1 MRERE
6 RQAEERRQMRKER
19 FEILKE
25 SISDAF
31 AEPTLKREL
40 EMSLTF
46 PNLDPE
52 KRKAIFD
59 KMVERNAFI
68 CLYGESEYSISPE
81 YQCHAFI
88 EMIDHISHARPAL
101 ELAVALYQQMD
112 KPMPDVLK
120 QWWDNPGDS
129 PPKKRGPRPELQDWT
144 AMRDQ
149 IIGMVILYTVGVQN
163 HPEWGEKL
171 PIGRAYSS
179 GEAESWRNTYSI
191 FRAVF
196 EVLYDRYGS
205 IQGYHTPT
213 YDMVSNAWR
222 RYEKE
227 FKKSSNS
234 RPGRSLLPPKGLD
247 SLIRPDG
254 IDTKAMQQRFLEIS
268 DDYYRRR
275 IGSGSVDN
283 D

>member
-1 MRERE
+1 MLE
-6 RQAEERRQMRKER
+6 ER

-31 AEPTLKREL
+31 AEPILKGNL
-40 EMSLTF
+40 ERSLKF
-46 PNLDPE
+46 PQLDPE

-59 KMVERNAFI
+59 EMVKRNSSI
-68 CLYGESEYSISPE
+68 CLHGESAYSISPE

-101 ELAVALYQQMD
+101 ELAIVLYQRMD

-129 PPKKRGPRPELQDWT
+129 PPKKRGPRPELQDWN

-149 IIGMVILYTVGVQN
+149 IIGMVILYTVQVQN
-163 HPEWGEKL
+163 HPEWGIKL
-171 PIGRAYSS
+171 PIGRAYPS
-179 GEAESWRNTYSI
+179 GESESWRKTYSVC
-191 FRAVF
+191 RAVV
-196 EVLYDRYGS
+196 EVLYERYGRT
-205 IQGYHTPT
+205 QDYHVPT
-213 YDMVSNAWR
+213 YNMVLNAWK

-227 FKKSSNS
+227 LNKSSNS
-234 RPGRSLLPPKGLD
+234 RSGRSLLPPKGLD

-254 IDTKAMQQRFLEIS
+254 IDTKAMQQRFLGIS
-268 DDYYRRR
+268 NDYYRRR